1 MKIPRLPRKI
11 RIPLIYGLFSI
22 LWIFFSDQAV
32 SNLAA
37 NPQSTTLIAIVKGT
51 LFVVVST
58 CLIFILLKADE
69 RQQTNLE
76 TEVNLIKDSFS
87 TLFDAN
93 PQPMWIND
101 PESFQFIAVNEAA
114 MQLFGYSRPE
124 FLALTIPHLCVT
136 EELPQLKEAILNR
149 KEGLRRTGPWQL
161 VTCTGKQLFAYI
173 VVVDIDFSGRKANLS
188 AVIDISEQR
197 IIEETL
203 KKTVTERDDF
213 EAFSFSVSH
222 DLRATLRAVNGYDQI
237 LREDYAAV
245 LDEKGRGYLDKL
257 HQASQAMNKTIDN
270 LLMLSG
276 ITHRSLQSEKVDLA
290 AVARE
295 VTDELQ
301 ENDPQR
307 QVDFVLIPEV
317 YAWGD
322 PDLMHIVLFQ
332 LMENAWKYSSKN
344 PAARIEFGCADERTF
359 FVKDNGAGFDPTKT
373 KDMFKPF
380 QRFHPATEFDGSGIG
395 LSVVAR
401 IIERHHGKIWAVGQV
416 NQGATFY
423 FTLGLKEAA

>member
-1 MKIPRLPRKI
+1 MKIPRLPRKV

-22 LWIFFSDQAV
+22 LWIFLSDRAV
-32 SNLAA
+32 SNSVA
-37 NPQSTTLIAIVKGT
+37 NIESATLIAIVKGT
-51 LFVVVST
+51 LFVLVST
-58 CLIFILLKADE
+58 FLIFVLLQADE
-69 RQQTNLE
+69 RQQATLE
-76 TEVNLIKDSFS
+76 TELSLINDSFS

-101 PESFQFIAVNEAA
+101 PDSLQFITVNEAA

-124 FLALTIPHLCVT
+124 FLALSIPQLCVA
-136 EELPQLKEAILNR
+136 EELPQLKKSILNR

-161 VTCTGKQLFAYI
+161 VTHDGKQLFAYI
-173 VVVDIDFSGRKANLS
+173 VIVDIDFSGRKANLS
-188 AVIDISEQR
+188 TVIDISEQR

-203 KKTVTERDDF
+203 KKTTSERDDF

-222 DLRATLRAVNGYDQI
+222 DLRATLRAVSGYDQI
-237 LREDYAAV
+237 LREDYASV

-257 HQASQAMNKTIDN
+257 HQASQTMNKTIDN

-276 ITHRSLQSEKVDLA
+276 ITHRNLQLENVNLA

-295 VTDELQ
+295 VADELQ
-301 ENDPQR
+301 RNDPLR
-307 QVDFVLIPEV
+307 QVDFVLIPEAYV
-317 YAWGD
+317 KAD
-322 PDLMHIVLFQ
+322 LDLMHIVLFQ
-332 LMENAWKYSSKN
+332 LMDNAWKYSSKN
-344 PAARIEFGCADERTF
+344 PAARIEFGCTDERTF
-359 FVKDNGAGFDPTKT
+359 FVKDNGAGFDPAKT

-401 IIERHHGKIWAVGQV
+401 IIERHHGKIWAEGRV
-416 NQGATFY
+416 NEGATFY
-423 FTLGLKEAA
+423 FTLGQEAVA